1 MTAAIVLDTS
11 ALIALLLKEPDAEL
25 IASTLV
31 SAAAIRMAAPN
42 WLEVAMVAM
51 SRRGIDGYQQLQQI
65 LERLQVEIVAS
76 DRVNAEIAF
85 QAWVQYGKGR
95 HPAGLN
101 YGDCFAYALAKQRGE
116 ALLYKGNDFSKTDI
130 QSALTLDD

>member
-1 MTAAIVLDTS
+1 MTTAIVLDTS

-25 IASTLV
+25 IASALV
-31 SAAAIRMAAPN
+31 SATAIRMAAPN

-51 SRRGIDGYQQLQQI
+51 ARRGIDGYQQLKQI
-65 LERLQVEIVAS
+65 LERLQVEVVAS
-76 DRVNAEIAF
+76 DRANAEIAF
-85 QAWVQYGKGR
+85 QAWIQYGKGR

-116 ALLYKGNDFSKTDI
+116 AASIIVSVMG
-130 QSALTLDD
+130 

>member
-1 MTAAIVLDTS
+1 
-11 ALIALLLKEPDAEL
+11 
-25 IASTLV
+25 
-31 SAAAIRMAAPN
+31 
-42 WLEVAMVAM
+42 MVAM

>member
-1 MTAAIVLDTS
+1 MTTAIVLDTS

-25 IASTLV
+25 IASALV
-31 SAAAIRMAAPN
+31 SATAIRMAAPN

-51 SRRGIDGYQQLQQI
+51 ARRGIDGYQQLKQI
-65 LERLQVEIVAS
+65 LERLQVEVVAS
-76 DRVNAEIAF
+76 DRANAEIAF
-85 QAWVQYGKGR
+85 QAWIQYGKGR

-130 QSALTLDD
+130 QSVLTFGD

>member
-1 MTAAIVLDTS
+1 MTTAIVLVTS

-25 IASTLV
+25 IASALV
-31 SAAAIRMAAPN
+31 SATAIRMAAPN

-51 SRRGIDGYQQLQQI
+51 ARRGIDGYQQLKQI
-65 LERLQVEIVAS
+65 LERLQVEVVAS
-76 DRVNAEIAF
+76 DRANAEIAF
-85 QAWVQYGKGR
+85 QAWIQYGKGR

-130 QSALTLDD
+130 QSVLTFDD

>member
-1 MTAAIVLDTS
+1 MTTAIVLDTS

-25 IASTLV
+25 IASALV
-31 SAAAIRMAAPN
+31 SATAIRMAAPN

-51 SRRGIDGYQQLQQI
+51 ARRGIDGYQQLKQI
-65 LERLQVEIVAS
+65 LERLQVEVVAS
-76 DRVNAEIAF
+76 DRANAEIAF
-85 QAWVQYGKGR
+85 QARIQYGKGR

-130 QSALTLDD
+130 QSVLTFDD

>member
-1 MTAAIVLDTS
+1 MTTAIVLDTS

-25 IASTLV
+25 IASALV
-31 SAAAIRMAAPN
+31 SATAIRMAAPN

-51 SRRGIDGYQQLQQI
+51 ARRGIDGYQQLKQI
-65 LERLQVEIVAS
+65 LERLQVEVVAS
-76 DRVNAEIAF
+76 DRANAEIAF
-85 QAWVQYGKGR
+85 QAWIQYGKGR

-130 QSALTLDD
+130 QSVLTFDD

>member
-1 MTAAIVLDTS
+1 MTTAIVLDTS

-25 IASTLV
+25 IASALV
-31 SAAAIRMAAPN
+31 SATAIRMAAPN

-51 SRRGIDGYQQLQQI
+51 ARRGIDGYQQLKQI
-65 LERLQVEIVAS
+65 LERLQVEVVAS
-76 DRVNAEIAF
+76 DRANADIAL
-85 QAWVQYGKGR
+85 QAWIQYGKGR

-130 QSALTLDD
+130 QSVLTFDD

>member
-1 MTAAIVLDTS
+1 MTTAIVLDTS

-25 IASTLV
+25 IASALV
-31 SAAAIRMAAPN
+31 SATAIRMAAPN

-51 SRRGIDGYQQLQQI
+51 ARRGIDGYQQLKQI
-65 LERLQVEIVAS
+65 LERLQVEVVAS
-76 DRVNAEIAF
+76 DRANAEIAF
-85 QAWVQYGKGR
+85 QAWIQYGKGR

-101 YGDCFAYALAKQRGE
+101 YGDYFAYALAKQRGE

-130 QSALTLDD
+130 QSVLTFDD

>member
-1 MTAAIVLDTS
+1 MTTAIVLDTS

-25 IASTLV
+25 LASARV
-31 SAAAIRMAAPN
+31 SATAIRMAAPN

-51 SRRGIDGYQQLQQI
+51 ARRGIDGYQQLKQI
-65 LERLQVEIVAS
+65 LERLQVEVVAS
-76 DRVNAEIAF
+76 DRANAEIAF
-85 QAWVQYGKGR
+85 QAWIQYGKGR

-130 QSALTLDD
+130 QSVLTFDD